1 MWMAAGEGG
10 EQIPTTT
17 QRNEPKGF
25 EIESQQHPSNSCKY
39 HLIFL
44 RLFFFLVSRK
54 IKAKAFGFQTL
65 FLNLFLPFK
74 TPKSLCKLILKL

>member
-44 RLFFFLVSRK
+44 LS
-54 IKAKAFGFQTL
+54 GFSKNQG
-65 FLNLFLPFK
+65 
-74 TPKSLCKLILKL
+74 